1 MVEVGVAF
9 AAGLARKRVRGSK
22 ILSAAA
28 ILFTACAAYAMT
40 AGGVR
45 AAQPDDGFGDLR
57 SFVQSTAAQSSASD
71 ASVTALTEFVRGTG
85 SRPAGVNVAEA
96 ENAIDALRNFFAPAA
111 AQNGQAAQA
120 QAPARKPSKAASDVQ
135 AAYVGSKTCL
145 GCHSAVADKFQH
157 TLMGR
162 LQLQGKM
169 QCESCHGPGSEH
181 ARLGGGRGV
190 GGIISFRAEDEN
202 FDVNRGNEICLG
214 CHLKG
219 ERVYWPGSTHETR
232 NVACTNCHTVMKPVS
247 RKFQLRTAEQMDTCF
262 QCHKDIRAK
271 QVRSSHMPL
280 REGKM
285 VCSDCHNPHGSPTEK
300 LIRTATV
307 NETCYKC
314 HAEKRGPF
322 LFEHAPVREN
332 CLNCH
337 DPHGSVNEYMLKVS
351 RPRLCTECHAF
362 GHGTTSGPAAVQSI
376 SRQCQNCH
384 TEVHGTNSPSGPLLH
399 R

>member
-1 MVEVGVAF
+1 MSIVSVGARSARARTGRPSLIHSAIKSAF
-9 AAGLARKRVRGSK
+9 AV
-22 ILSAAA
+22 AAV
-28 ILFTACAAYAMT
+28 FTAVLGSANASP
-40 AGGVR
+40 
-45 AAQPDDGFGDLR
+45 QDDPVAELR
-57 SFVQSTAAQSSASD
+57 SFVQTVAAQATP
-71 ASVTALTEFVRGTG
+71 AGQEIAALKEFVRGT
-85 SRPAGVNVAEA
+85 PAKSQGVQVADA
-96 ENAIDALRNFFAPAA
+96 DNLFDALRQWSGQ
-111 AQNGQAAQA
+111 QNGTGAQA
-120 QAPARKPSKAASDVQ
+120 QVPAPRPAKAAKTVD

-145 GCHSAVADKFQH
+145 GCHAAVNEKFQH

-162 LQLQGKM
+162 LQQQGKM

-190 GGIISFRAEDEN
+190 GGIVSFRAEDPN
-202 FDVNRGNEICLG
+202 FNVEQGNQLCLG

-219 ERVYWPGSTHETR
+219 ERVYWPGSVHEVR
-232 NVACTNCHTVMKPVS
+232 NVACTNCHTIMQPVS
-247 RKFQLRTAEQMDTCF
+247 RKYQLRTAYQPDTCF

-271 QVRSSHMPL
+271 IVRSSHMPV

-285 VCSDCHNPHGSPTEK
+285 VCSDCHNPHGSQTEK
-300 LIRTATV
+300 LLRTDST
-307 NETCYKC
+307 NDTCYKC

-351 RPRLCTECHAF
+351 RPRLCTECHGF
-362 GHGTTSGPAAVQSI
+362 GHGTNTGPYAVQAI

-384 TEVHGTNSPSGPLLH
+384 TEVHGTNSPSGALLH